1 MKGFKITP
9 TRRSFLKGSAIALG
23 AGALGINP
31 FGAARAA
38 GFPERSLNILIPTR
52 EGGGADRDVRMFSS
66 VWRNHL
72 DATFEYSYYPGAA
85 GQVGYEFYVGK
96 MEPDGYNLMFGNMG
110 PEVIMQALQKP
121 KAKQGKDFV
130 YFAQITDE
138 TMCIFVGKDSKF
150 KTIQQLVD
158 EAKKR
163 PVTVATSRLPHPASI
178 GTLALA
184 EQTGAKFQLVPYGG
198 GNPSAMAALTGEV
211 DCCTLPITNAI
222 QLADQA
228 LILTVFSKT
237 NPYGKMADNAPP
249 VNDVFGTKIPELS
262 SRRAFAIHTK
272 AIEKYPDRFA
282 ILKDTIEKTAKDPAY
297 ADQVVKAG
305 MPRDFVQYGDQEHA
319 MAFADEMLALA
330 DRYASLLSVKKKK

>member
-1 MKGFKITP
+1 MKLLDAMTS
-9 TRRSFLKGSAIALG
+9 RRSFLKGSAIAVG
-23 AGALGINP
+23 AGALGVGP
-31 FGAARAA
+31 FQQARAA
-38 GFPERSLNILIPTR
+38 GFPERNINILIPTG
-52 EGGGADRDVRMFSS
+52 EGGGADRDARMFAS
-66 VWRNHL
+66 VWRNYL
-72 DATFEYSYYPGAA
+72 NTSFEYSYYPGAS

-96 MEPDGYNLMFGNMG
+96 MEPDCYNLMFGNMG

-121 KAKQGKDFV
+121 KARQGKDFV

-138 TMCIFVGKDSKF
+138 TMCIFVGKNSKF
-150 KTIQQLVD
+150 KTIQELVD

-222 QLADQA
+222 QLADEA
-228 LILTVFSKT
+228 LILTVFSKK

-262 SRRAFAIHTK
+262 SRRAFAIHK
-272 AIEKYPDRFA
+272 AAIDKYPDRFA
-282 ILKDTIEKTAKDPAY
+282 ILQDTVEKTAKDPAY
-297 ADQVVKAG
+297 ADQVEKAG
-305 MPRDFVQYGDQEHA
+305 MPRDFVQYGGQKEA
-319 MAFADEMLALA
+319 MAFADEMLELA
-330 DRYASLLSVKKKK
+330 DRYAALLSVKKK